1 MGTDKAL
8 LAHSNATFYEEAR
21 RAILAVPF
29 SIRCLVTNSKLSAQL
44 PLEGFDSVLVNDAD
58 PSPQLDSLR
67 LALGHLNT
75 QAEKPDGSVVL
86 LVDNPGDLVSRLTN
100 LLAAAASSPSSV
112 IAAGMAGEP
121 GHPLWLPRR
130 HWKGALDWSGEEGL
144 RGYLRHVGE
153 WPPRTCDC
161 GPAALHDIDTPED
174 YRRLLKAQ
182 EPSC

>member
-8 LAHSNATFYEEAR
+8 LAHNNATFYEEAR
-21 RAILAVPF
+21 RAILAVPL
-29 SIRCLVTNSKLSAQL
+29 SIRCLITNSTLAQRL
-44 PLEGFDSVLVNDAD
+44 TFEGFDEVLFNDVH

-67 LALGHLNT
+67 LGLRYLIA
-75 QAEKPDGSVVL
+75 QAEKPDGAIVL

-130 HWKGALDWSGEEGL
+130 HWQGALDWSGDEGL
-144 RGYLRHVGE
+144 RGYLRHAGE

-161 GPAALHDIDTPED
+161 GPASLHDIDTPDD
-174 YRRLLKAQ
+174 YQRLLKAQ
-182 EPSC
+182 EPPC